1 MPTARRIRRGAA
13 GSSPPAPG
21 SRSGSD
27 QDFYDA
33 VENSGDMAAED
44 VASVDENEQAVVDLA
59 PILEGATKSRGVAE
73 DGSWGDADD
82 EDGDGDE
89 DEEDAADKSDDDDED
104 NEVVV
109 GGDDSGRHDGKVC
122 TSFDPVR

>member
-1 MPTARRIRRGAA
+1 
-13 GSSPPAPG
+13 
-21 SRSGSD
+21 
-27 QDFYDA
+27 
-33 VENSGDMAAED
+33 MAAED
-44 VASVDENEQAVVDLA
+44 VASVDKNEQAVVDLA
-59 PILEGATKSRGVAE
+59 PVLEGATNSCGVA
-73 DGSWGDADD
+73 

-104 NEVVV
+104 NEVVM

>member
-21 SRSGSD
+21 SGSGSD

-44 VASVDENEQAVVDLA
+44 VASVDENQQAVVDLA
-59 PILEGATKSRGVAE
+59 PILEGATNSCGVAE
-73 DGSWGDADD
+73 DGSGEYTND

-89 DEEDAADKSDDDDED
+89 DKEDAWMS
-104 NEVVV
+104 
-109 GGDDSGRHDGKVC
+109 
-122 TSFDPVR
+122 

>member
-44 VASVDENEQAVVDLA
+44 VASVDKNEQAAVELA
-59 PILEGATKSRGVAE
+59 RQ
-73 DGSWGDADD
+73 
-82 EDGDGDE
+82 
-89 DEEDAADKSDDDDED
+89 
-104 NEVVV
+104 NEVDMPVV
-109 GGDDSGRHDGKVC
+109 NMIYKM
-122 TSFDPVR
+122 

>member
-1 MPTARRIRRGAA
+1 MPTAQRIRRGAA

-44 VASVDENEQAVVDLA
+44 VASVDKNEQAIVDLA
-59 PILEGATKSRGVAE
+59 PILEGATNSRGVAE

-104 NEVVV
+104 NEVVM